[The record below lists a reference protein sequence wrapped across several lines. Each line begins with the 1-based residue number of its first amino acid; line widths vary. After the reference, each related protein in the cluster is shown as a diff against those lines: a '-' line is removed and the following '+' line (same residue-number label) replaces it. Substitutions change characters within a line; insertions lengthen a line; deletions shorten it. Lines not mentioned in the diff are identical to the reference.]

1 LLVKALLPV
10 AALFILSACGGSPK
24 PDLALTQGVRGPGF
38 VVQVPQS
45 WHVTRPANGV
55 VARKGN
61 FRVSVTTFPLLK
73 RYEPGMF
80 DAVARELDG
89 VAAKLASQA
98 GGKVTERVT
107 TTVDGRKIR
116 AYRYTGGSTETR
128 IGFVLDGKREYQL
141 LCEVPTGASDPDGAC
156 TLLFDSFSVT

>member
-1 LLVKALLPV
+1 LLAKAVLPV
-10 AALFILSACGGSPK
+10 AVLFILSACGGSPK
-24 PDLALTQGVRGPGF
+24 PDRSLTQGVRGPAF
-38 VVQVPQS
+38 AVQVPQS
-45 WHVTRPANGV
+45 WRVTRPANGV
-55 VARKGN
+55 VARKGH

-73 RYEPGMF
+73 TYEPGMF

-89 VAAKLASQA
+89 VVAKLAAQA

-141 LCEVPTGASDPDGAC
+141 LCEMPTGASDPDGAC
-156 TLLFDSFSVT
+156 TLLFDSFRVT

>member
-1 LLVKALLPV
+1 
-10 AALFILSACGGSPK
+10 
-24 PDLALTQGVRGPGF
+24 
-38 VVQVPQS
+38 VQVPQS
-45 WHVTRPANGV
+45 WRVTRPANGV
-55 VARKGN
+55 VARKDN

-73 RYEPGMF
+73 TYEPGMF

-89 VAAKLASQA
+89 VAAKLAAQA

-116 AYRYTGGSTETR
+116 AYRYTGGPTQTR

-141 LCEVPTGASDPDGAC
+141 LCEAPTGASDPNGAC
-156 TLLFDSFSVT
+156 TLLFDSFTLT